1 MRAFFAYRLMSKV
14 HRMFHDWSNHEEVL
28 AQSFDAII
36 LASGDVHAAHA
47 RRMRLASAVFWRL
60 VLSGGLK
67 IGVKTYPRSLAL
79 ADHEIVLNL

>member
-1 MRAFFAYRLMSKV
+1 
-14 HRMFHDWSNHEEVL
+14 
-28 AQSFDAII
+28 
-36 LASGDVHAAHA
+36 
-47 RRMRLASAVFWRL
+47 MRLASAVFWRL